1 MGPILLLAT
10 LAAAAPLLAMGSE
23 VWPGLAPCAL
33 CLWQRWPYWVA
44 AGIALLALMLPPR
57 MRRVALYGVAAAVLV
72 SGGVG
77 VLHAGVEQ
85 GWWPSPLPG
94 CLAPSAGA
102 GASVEDLMRSLAPAP
117 NKPCDEPAY
126 LIPGLPV
133 SLAMMNVLYALGL
146 ASLAAWIA
154 GRAQLSSSESQYR

>member
-1 MGPILLLAT
+1 MGSLLLLAA
-10 LAAAAPLLAMGSE
+10 LSAAAPLLAMASE

-44 AGIALLALMLPPR
+44 AGMALLALLLPPR
-57 MRRVALYGVAAAVLV
+57 LRRVATYGAAAAVLV

-94 CLAPSAGA
+94 CLAPSAGS
-102 GASVEDLMRSLAPAP
+102 GASVEDLLRSLIPAP

-133 SLAMMNVLYALGL
+133 SMAMMNILYALGL
-146 ASLAAWIA
+146 AGLAAWVA
-154 GRAQLSSSESQYR
+154 RRTQLSSSESQYR